1 MILLAI
7 RMVTIPLLA
16 LVVLALG
23 WAMFVVAFVLSLC
36 RAAAR
41 GDRAIVRRRMLGCHH
56 RWLDETPEGRRLGTD
71 KDYCVFC
78 HKSRSE
84 LRQSQGAARGDR
96 ALARLRQ
103 RSEEAWMQRMGCSRR
118 ALDAANR
125 RR

>member
-41 GDRAIVRRRMLGCHH
+41 GDRAIVRRRMMEAH
-56 RWLDETPEGRRLGTD
+56 RSGFSNQAD
-71 KDYCVFC
+71 
-78 HKSRSE
+78 
-84 LRQSQGAARGDR
+84 
-96 ALARLRQ
+96 
-103 RSEEAWMQRMGCSRR
+103 MQRRAAE
-118 ALDAANR
+118 ALDAAKR